1 SFTVLRLVVMPRL
14 NRRDCPSVP
23 TRRSADLDVSQ
34 PTLSQ
39 ALAALANGLGL
50 QLIERSTRRVLVTE
64 AGRRLLPQAIATLD
78 AADRF
83 LRSEEHTSELQ
94 SRENLV
100 CRLLLAKNK
109 RAHK

>member
-1 SFTVLRLVVMPRL
+1 
-14 NRRDCPSVP
+14 
-23 TRRSADLDVSQ
+23 DVSQ

-39 ALAALANGLGL
+39 ALAVLENGLGV

-83 LRSEEHTSELQ
+83 LSAATGDTLGGVLRIGIIPT
-94 SRENLV
+94 V
-100 CRLLLAKNK
+100 APYLLPTVLPTLRRRVPTLTPRIVEDK
-109 RAHK
+109 